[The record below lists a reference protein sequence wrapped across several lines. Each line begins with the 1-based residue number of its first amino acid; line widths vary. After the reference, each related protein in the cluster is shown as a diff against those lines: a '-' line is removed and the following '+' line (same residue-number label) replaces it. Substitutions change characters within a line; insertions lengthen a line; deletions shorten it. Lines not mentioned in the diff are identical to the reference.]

1 MAATQV
7 DVPHPSLSRRLPRW
21 LEFWIAL
28 SAAVAL
34 ASTGAVIFYALGKLA
49 SEVNNTDLGL
59 TRQSARAAITAFE
72 TRLRDNLQDYA
83 NWDDA
88 AIKLYNE
95 PDADFVSDILK
106 DVTDTGLVFDTAFL
120 IDENKNDLASYKEG
134 KPLAAA
140 SKFFVGPPLQ
150 VLMGMLDGKA
160 EAYQSAGGLI
170 KTRDGVAAVAVGLVI
185 PYSKDVKL
193 PEGQKRFL
201 LIAKHLTPANV
212 ERLRNEFVIPGLDL
226 NGASD
231 IEYSVP
237 LIDPLGATIGSL
249 RWAKRSPGTAALKK
263 ISPAVWLILALLT
276 AVTGGIIIFAC
287 INVRHAYRSRLR
299 AEHAATHDFLTG
311 LPNRAA
317 LKAIFEE
324 KGNSNNLETHN
335 SAVVFFDL
343 DGFKQV
349 NDAYGHDVGDRL
361 LRACGAGFQ
370 YLIGSKGTLGRVG
383 GDEFVVLLSGSNAHA
398 AALELASQFIAFLRE
413 PFLFDGREIKVSTSV
428 GIACGHARQTTM
440 EELLRRADIAMY
452 QAKKDGGNRVASYD
466 ADIDLKLR
474 ERVELAAALRD
485 AIKAGQISVAY
496 QVVVDANSQQ
506 VCAVEALARW
516 TLPDGTAMAPDVFI
530 PLAEENG
537 LIDSLGN
544 QVLRQACL
552 DAVGW
557 DDIVLSVNVSPVQ
570 FHNPR
575 FDDIVSNVLVE
586 TGFPPGRL
594 DLELTERHL
603 VSDPD
608 QAFRTMLRLR
618 DHGISMSL
626 DDFGTGYSS
635 IGYLKRFK
643 FDRLKLDQSIC
654 SEVVTDEN
662 AQKMIQG
669 TIAIASSLG
678 LQVTAEGVE
687 SAQQLQFLRLA
698 GCRWLQ
704 GYYFGEPASAQ
715 VFQEMLDAY
724 REDMRASA

>member
-1 MAATQV
+1 M

-59 TRQSARAAITAFE
+59 TRQSARAAIAAFE
-72 TRLRDNLQDYA
+72 TRLKDNLQDYA

-88 AIKLYNE
+88 ALKLYNT
-95 PDADFVSDILK
+95 PDAEFVSDILK
-106 DVTDTGLVFDTAFL
+106 DVTDTGIVFDTAFL
-120 IDENKNDLASYKEG
+120 IDEKGNDLAGYKNG
-134 KPLAAA
+134 KANGT
-140 SKFFVGPPLQ
+140 SSQSFFGPSLQ
-150 VLMGMLDGKA
+150 ALTRMLDDKSLI
-160 EAYQSAGGLI
+160 YQSAGGLV
-170 KTRDGVAAVAVGLVI
+170 KTPDGIAAAAIGLVV
-185 PYSKDVKL
+185 PYSNDLKL
-193 PEGQKRFL
+193 PEGQRRLL

-226 NGASD
+226 VGVPHER
-231 IEYSVP
+231 EYSVP
-237 LIDPLGATIGSL
+237 LIDPLGATIGSFG
-249 RWAKRSPGTAALKK
+249 WTKRSPGTAALRK

-317 LKAIFEE
+317 LKSIFEE
-324 KGNSNNLETHN
+324 KGNSNDLETHN

-370 YLIGSKGTLGRVG
+370 FLIGAKGTLGRVG
-383 GDEFVVLLSGSNAHA
+383 GDEFVVLLSGPNAHDEA
-398 AALELASQFIAFLRE
+398 FELASQFIAFLRE
-413 PFLFDGREIKVSTSV
+413 PFVFDGREIKVSTSV
-428 GIACGHARQTTM
+428 GIACGHARQMTM

-474 ERVELAAALRD
+474 ERVELAAALRE

-496 QVVVDANSQQ
+496 QVVVDAYSQQ

-537 LIDSLGN
+537 LIESLGN

-557 DDIVLSVNVSPVQ
+557 DALVLSVNVSPVQ
-570 FHNPR
+570 FHNLR
-575 FDDIVSNVLVE
+575 FDEMVANVLAE

-608 QAFRTMLRLR
+608 QAFRTMSRLR
-618 DHGISMSL
+618 DHGISVSL

-669 TIAIASSLG
+669 TIAIANSLG

-687 SAQQLQFLRLA
+687 SAQQLQFLKLA

-704 GYYFGEPASAQ
+704 GYYFGEPASAKA
-715 VFQEMLDAY
+715 FQEMINAARGDL
-724 REDMRASA
+724 RASA